1 MSCIIN
7 EYKVKK
13 LPTKGKPN
21 SRYYLLLS
29 DDSVEEYITDKDG
42 NYKKVLGGSSLN
54 VSAGSLSNNV
64 NSLVF
69 SNANNVSFGLSGSTI
84 TASVEG
90 GSGGGTNFILSN
102 ANGISFGTLGSTV
115 TASYTV
121 PNNYISSNQ
130 SSLFQLTANN
140 SLSLGTEYTSHTHSQ
155 YVNVSASSLF
165 QNTSLMSNYLGTD
178 YTTHVHTQYINIS
191 ESSNFSGTQSF
202 QPINISD
209 SVQSTNVSSIQLGNI
224 NGLSL
229 YITNGSIA
237 GSYTDNGGGGGDGIN
252 RISAGSQ
259 IANATATVVF
269 SNSNNVSFGMSNN
282 SVVTASVSYS
292 QPTDYISTAQ
302 SSLFQQTS
310 QMSDY
315 LQSGYTTHT
324 HSQYLNTSQSSL
336 FQATSDNSLSL
347 GSNYT
352 THTHSQYVNNSQSSL
367 FQQTSL
373 MSNYLGTDYT
383 SHTHSQYLNTSQ
395 SSLFEQSS
403 HTTIFLTSQSAQVF
417 SASGGSSSFQ
427 TLEFVNSNGF
437 TFSNTNGSIRAS
449 YSVPTDYVSSNQSS
463 LFALTANDSLSLGT
477 GYSTHTHSQYLNT
490 SQSSLFE
497 QSSHT
502 TIFALS
508 THTHGNPTLAL
519 TNLSGSTASNSGG
532 FTLSL
537 SVAPGGG
544 GADGYNILA
553 AGTQTANTTGTIVMS
568 NSNGISFGMSNSSI
582 ITASYT
588 VPTDY
593 FSSNQ
598 STLLLNTSQS
608 TLFRHTSADSQLQ
621 FTSQMSDYLGTN
633 YTTHTHSQYINTSQ
647 SSLFEQTSHTT
658 VFLTT
663 QSGQAFSAG
672 AASSVFQTLSFQ
684 DSNGVSFSNNAG
696 AIRVSHDLQFTSNTS
711 AITASALN
719 TSQSSL
725 FQHTSA
731 TSAITSN
738 ALNTSQSSLF
748 QHTSATSAITSNA
761 LNTSQ
766 SSLFQHTSATS
777 AITSN
782 ALHSSS
788 PRVFNVLVATNNTGG
803 GATSL
808 SSNVSFSNAN
818 GVSFYSSAGGAVVGS
833 VNTSY
838 AASNHSHGNP
848 TLALTNLSGTT
859 ASNSAGLTLSLSAAA
874 PGGGGGIALANS
886 QTTYTSGTAH
896 LSGIGAITIQSTT
909 GQSFQISVPATSS
922 LSATGILSIST
933 NGSTV
938 SIGASQSN
946 QVITMYATSNTTQSS
961 TGTQN
966 ASSLIFR
973 GAGAAS
979 VGISN
984 GSVVISAPNAG
995 AGNITVS
1002 AGTTSAGLASLVFSN
1017 SNGVSFGLNGST
1029 ITASAVG
1036 GGGGGIALANSQT
1049 TYTSG
1054 TAYLSG
1060 AGAITVASTT
1070 GQSYVISAPGSSSIS
1085 GTGQVSISVNGST
1098 ISIGVPD
1105 IAPRNFYNPYGDL
1118 VMVAGAV
1125 GQGTLNINPNVM
1137 PAITFDRVYMPINNT
1152 NSSNSSGSHT
1162 LSFWLGIYTQ
1172 DVSTLNLLTSASQT
1186 YTIVHSG
1193 TVGSYSLY
1201 SGMRHISIGI
1211 SSSLSEGRY
1220 YIGVVSRTTSGGANG
1235 SYSQFLASNLNSNF
1249 LGHFGSS
1256 HNTTYQFQPGIGVY
1270 SVTTSGMP
1278 SSIGYSQLRGSDS
1291 LAQRPPILI
1300 FANSTI

>member
-1 MSCIIN
+1 MEQKNI
-7 EYKVKK
+7 
-13 LPTKGKPN
+13 
-21 SRYYLLLS
+21 RYF
-29 DDSVEEYITDKDG
+29 K
-42 NYKKVLGGSSLN
+42 
-54 VSAGSLSNNV
+54 V
-64 NSLVF
+64 NSLPSELCPNAIYYVPNGNGSDLDEYVTDKYGNARKVRSISPLEVNVNGVTSEVTELVF
-69 SNANNVSFGLSGSTI
+69 LNSNGVTFGISDNTI
-84 TASVEG
+84 TASAA
-90 GSGGGTNFILSN
+90 GGGGADFILGN
-102 ANGISFGTLGSTV
+102 ANGLTFGTLGSTV
-115 TASYTV
+115 TGSYTM
-121 PNNYISSNQ
+121 PTDYISSNQ

-140 SLSLGTEYTSHTHSQ
+140 SLSLGTDYISSNQSSLFQLTANNSLSLGTDYTSHTHSQ
-155 YVNVSASSLF
+155 YI
-165 QNTSLMSNYLGTD
+165 NTSQSSAFLTSQ
-178 YTTHVHTQYINIS
+178 TQQP
-191 ESSNFSGTQSF
+191 FVLSG
-202 QPINISD
+202 
-209 SVQSTNVSSIQLGNI
+209 
-224 NGLSL
+224 
-229 YITNGSIA
+229 TNGSSTFNTLSLGTVNGLTLYLTNGSLA
-237 GSYTDNGGGGGDGIN
+237 GSYTDGGGAGADGLN

-259 IANATATVVF
+259 IAGVTQTVVF

-292 QPTDYISTAQ
+292 QPTDYVSTAQ
-302 SSLFQQTS
+302 SSLFQFSS
-310 QMSDY
+310 QMTDY
-315 LQSGYTTHT
+315 VQTAYTTHSHT
-324 HSQYLNTSQSSL
+324 EYVNTSVSSL

-347 GSNYT
+347 GTNYT
-352 THTHSQYVNNSQSSL
+352 THTHSQYVNTSQSSL

-373 MSNYLGTDYT
+373 MTNYLGTDYT
-383 SHTHSQYLNTSQ
+383 SHTHSQYVNTSQ

-403 HTTIFLTSQSAQVF
+403 HTTIFLTTQSGQAF
-417 SASGGSSSFQ
+417 SASGGSSTFQ
-427 TLEFVNSNGF
+427 TLPFVNSNGF

-449 YSVPTDYVSSNQSS
+449 YSVPTDYISSNQSS

-477 GYSTHTHSQYLNT
+477 AYTSHTHSQYLNT

-502 TIFALS
+502 TVFLTTQSGQAYSAGNGSNTFQTLS
-508 THTHGNPTLAL
+508 VADSNGVSFSTGTQGLYATVRTNYAASDHSHGNPTLAL
-519 TNLSGSTASNSGG
+519 TNISGTTASNSAG

-537 SVAPGGG
+537 SAPAGGG

-553 AGTQTANTTGTIVMS
+553 AGTQTATTAGTVVLS

-593 FSSNQ
+593 V
-598 STLLLNTSQS
+598 ST
-608 TLFRHTSADSQLQ
+608 A
-621 FTSQMSDYLGTN
+621 
-633 YTTHTHSQYINTSQ
+633 Q
-647 SSLFEQTSHTT
+647 SSLFYLTANSSLFELSSHTT

-696 AIRVSHDLQFTSNTS
+696 GIRVSHALQFTSNTS

-761 LNTSQ
+761 L
-766 SSLFQHTSATS
+766 
-777 AITSN
+777 
-782 ALHSSS
+782 HSSS
-788 PRVFNVLVATNNTGG
+788 PRVFNILAATNNTGG
-803 GATSL
+803 GTASL

-818 GVSFYSSAGGAVVGS
+818 AVSFYTSAGGAIVAS

-848 TLALTNLSGTT
+848 TLALTNISGTT
-859 ASNSAGLTLSLSAAA
+859 ASNSAGLTLSLSVAA
-874 PGGGGGIALANS
+874 PGGGGGIAIANS

-896 LSGIGAITIQSTT
+896 FSGAGAITIASTT

-922 LSATGILSIST
+922 LSATGIVSIST

-946 QVITMYATSNTTQSS
+946 QIMTMYATSNTTQSS

-966 ASSLIFR
+966 ASSMIFV

-995 AGNITVS
+995 AGNVTIS
-1002 AGTTSAGLASLVFSN
+1002 AGTASAGLASLVFSN

-1029 ITASAVG
+1029 ITASAA

-1054 TAYLSG
+1054 TAHLSG
-1060 AGAITVASTT
+1060 AGAISVISTT
-1070 GQSYVISAPGSSSIS
+1070 GQSYILSAPGSSSIS

-1098 ISIGVPD
+1098 ISIGVPEHEH
-1105 IAPRNFYNPYGDL
+1105 RSFYNPYGDTPR
-1118 VMVAGAV
+1118 VVGQV
-1125 GQGTLNINPNVM
+1125 GQGTLNINPNDF
-1137 PAITFDRVYMPINNT
+1137 PRISFDRVYMPINNT

-1162 LSFWLGIYTQ
+1162 LSFWIGIYTR
-1172 DVSTLNLLTSASQT
+1172 DVSTLSLLASASQT
-1186 YTIVHSG
+1186 YALTHSG

-1201 SGMRHISIGI
+1201 SGMRHLSIGF
-1211 SSSLSEGRY
+1211 SSSLEEGLY
-1220 YIGVVSRTTSGGANG
+1220 YVGVISRTTSGGTNG
-1235 SYSQFLASNLNSNF
+1235 SYSQVLASNLNTNF

-1256 HNTTYQFQPGIGVY
+1256 HNTTMQFRPGIGVY
-1270 SVTTSGMP
+1270 SATTSGMP
-1278 SSIGYSQLRGSDS
+1278 ASIAFSQLRGSDS
-1291 LAQRPPILI
+1291 AAQRPPILI